1 MLDPYPSL
9 DQLWKEQERER
20 RAESAARYI
29 AKFQPMFDAIQR
41 EIADIWVLAAYD
53 SAAREAAN
61 ILQGALHDAKATING
76 SAE

>member
-9 DQLWKEQERER
+9 DQLWKERDRER

-29 AKFQPMFDAIQR
+29 AKFKPMFDAIQR
-41 EIADIWVLAAYD
+41 EIACLEQIALYD

-61 ILQGALHDAKATING
+61 ILIDALHDARSTING

>member
-9 DQLWKEQERER
+9 DQLWKERERER

-29 AKFQPMFDAIQR
+29 AKFKPMFDAIQV
-41 EIADIWVLAAYD
+41 EIWRLEVFATYD
-53 SAAREAAN
+53 STAREAAN
-61 ILQGALHDAKATING
+61 ILIDALHDARSTING